1 MNNDYDIIAGNRLRV
16 HQGGLEIHHALSSKE
31 SILVRR
37 LISRLRLNNNP
48 NSKKLISL
56 VDEIGISKTLQNQ
69 PLGVRYAT
77 VKREA
82 KIPFIYNQSLEDV
95 IM

>member
-1 MNNDYDIIAGNRLRV
+1 MKNDYDIIAGNRLRV
-16 HQGGLEIHHALSSKE
+16 HQGGLQIHQALSSKE

-37 LISRLRLNNNP
+37 LISRLNLNSNP
-48 NSKKLISL
+48 NSKKLVSL

-77 VKREA
+77 VTREA
-82 KIPFIYNQSLEDV
+82 KMPFIYDPSLDDV
-95 IM
+95 II

>member
-1 MNNDYDIIAGNRLRV
+1 LNTDYDIIAGNRLRV
-16 HQGGLEIHHALSSKE
+16 HQGGLEIHQALSSKE

-37 LISRLRLNNNP
+37 LISRLRLNKNP
-48 NSKKLISL
+48 NSAKLISL
-56 VDEIGISKTLQNQ
+56 VDEIGISKTLHNQ

-82 KIPFIYNQSLEDV
+82 KLPFIYNQTLDDV
-95 IM
+95 II